1 MESGHPRRALDA
13 LAGEHALPILRFLRG
28 REWTLASQVAEGLG
42 IHTTTAG
49 KYLAAFHEAGF
60 VDRRSHR
67 ARRATH
73 AYRLRSPVIRIE
85 FDLAEPKEGTDVAT
99 LAEGF
104 VDALLQAAGRVG
116 GMRLRGELVRGALG
130 GENWR
135 QTLRSDLQSSSDA
148 SAQFHRLIATVR
160 KTCEDFVGGAAA
172 ARLLH
177 LATEA
182 ATEGRADVARA
193 LGLGAGT

>member
-1 MESGHPRRALDA
+1 MESRDPRQALDA
-13 LAGEHALPILRFLRG
+13 LAGEHALPILRFLRD

-49 KYLAAFHEAGF
+49 KYLAAFHAAGF
-60 VDRRSHR
+60 VERRSHR
-67 ARRATH
+67 SRRATH
-73 AYRLRSPVIRIE
+73 AYRLRNPVIRIE
-85 FDLAEPKEGTDVAT
+85 LDLAEPREGEDVSA

-116 GMRLRGELVRGALG
+116 GTRLQGELVRGALG
-130 GENWR
+130 GEDWR
-135 QTLRSDLQSSSDA
+135 QTLRGDLRSSDA
-148 SAQFHRLIATVR
+148 TAQFHRLIAKAR
-160 KTCEDFVGGAAA
+160 RTCEEFVGPAAT

-177 LATEA
+177 LAAKA

-193 LGLGAGT
+193 LGLEVGP